1 MSDYTRD
8 ELVALRAF
16 YARQLLEDTV
26 PFWFPRSFDREHGGF
41 LLMRDAD
48 GGLLDD
54 DKAVW
59 IQGRATWL
67 LATLYNTVGAGDT
80 VAGARDTVTCP
91 GDAVAGGGDAVAG
104 PRDAVAGLS
113 VCVEKKQEWLE
124 GAKLGYDFL
133 NRHCFDA
140 DGRMFFHVAR
150 DGRPIRKR
158 RYFFSETF
166 YVIAAA
172 AYARAAGDPEAA
184 GRAREVF
191 GRCLDYAL
199 KPGLLPAKFTGVRPV
214 RGIGVPMILLNTAQQ
229 LRDTIVDPRCDEWIS
244 RWIEEIETYFV
255 KDDIACVMEQVA
267 PDGSIIDHIDGRT
280 LNPGHAIEGAWF
292 ILHEARHRNNDPA
305 LIRLG
310 CRMLDYMWERG
321 WDKEH
326 GGVLYFRD
334 VYDRPVQEYWQDM
347 KFWWPHNETIIAT
360 LLAYLMT
367 GEEKYARWHRQVHA
381 YAYSHFHDAQHGEW
395 FGYLHRDGSLAQ
407 RAKGNLFK
415 GPFHLPRQEWYCMQI
430 LDQYLAS

>member
-1 MSDYTRD
+1 METIFKMSEYTRE
-8 ELVALRAF
+8 ELEGLRAF

-54 DKAVW
+54 DKAIW

-67 LATLYNTVGAGDT
+67 LSTLYNSIDRREQWLD
-80 VAGARDTVTCP
+80 GARQ
-91 GDAVAGGGDAVAG
+91 GF
-104 PRDAVAGLS
+104 
-113 VCVEKKQEWLE
+113 
-124 GAKLGYDFL
+124 DFL
-133 NRHCFDA
+133 NKHGFDS
-140 DGRMFFHVAR
+140 DGRMFFHVTR
-150 DGRPIRKR
+150 DGRPIRRR

-172 AYARAAGDPEAA
+172 AYARASGSEEAA
-184 GRAREVF
+184 GRARTVF
-191 GRCLDYAL
+191 GKCLEYASNAS
-199 KPGLLPAKFTGVRPV
+199 LLSAKFTATRPT
-214 RGIGVPMILLNTAQQ
+214 RGIGVPMIMLNTAQQ
-229 LRDTIVDPRCDEWIS
+229 LRETIGDHRSDAWIS

-292 ILHEARHRNNDPA
+292 ILHEARHRNNDPS

-321 WDKEH
+321 WDQEY
-326 GGVLYFRD
+326 GGILYFRD
-334 VYDRPVQEYWQDM
+334 VYHRPVQEYWQDM
-347 KFWWPHNETIIAT
+347 KFWWPHNEAIIAT

-367 GEEKYARWHRQVHA
+367 GEEKYARWHRQVHG
-381 YAYSHFHDAQHGEW
+381 YAYSHFHDDLHGEW
-395 FGYLHRDGSLAQ
+395 FGYLHRDGSIAQ

-415 GPFHLPRQEWYCMQI
+415 GPFHLPRQEWYCIQI
-430 LDQYLAS
+430 LDQYLGS